1 MSSEIFDTYRAVRP
15 ERSAQDIG
23 NKHITDFRQGD
34 IIPIDYYDCIPGDRF
49 NMNADCKVRLDPMV
63 VPPYANMQGKVRTFF
78 VPYRTLQKD
87 FSKVFTGGRSGN
99 DYEPMIFM
107 NLRFFSKAPFNS
119 LFDYFRLPVGLS
131 DTGQVDNYINAYY
144 VLAYIKI
151 WNDYFRNP
159 TLDVEIDVLEKTIY
173 YKTVGGDDKA
183 VFTYPLVNVG
193 NGIQGYDATQFILQC
208 LSYLSDERASTETPV
223 TSPYISSA
231 SVTFSGCARIN
242 YDRDY
247 FTASLPTSIHGDAPV
262 VPIDF
267 SGAEISAKQST
278 FDLKSYY
285 VPSNN
290 SVLYVNKNTG
300 AVFPGNLT
308 VNDTSLDVLSSSSN
322 SNYISPDPHRH
333 SISISDIGYQGYK
346 TENIANSLQVG
357 GAATTSLVWNE
368 LRTVAQLTVFKEQLN
383 YSGSRYVDALFAIYG
398 IAPNDKTVDRA
409 QFIGGFNFDII
420 TSEVLQTSETATT
433 PLGSYAGHGIARD
446 FGRIGSKLVDEF
458 GCIISCFYV
467 NNTPLYSQGI
477 RKDWLK
483 KDIMDFVIPMFV
495 NLGDQE
501 VLTKELYYTGNPS
514 NDNKIFGFQR
524 MYNSYRYT
532 PDVVTGSMRP
542 YNNQQGW
549 SNKEFTQAR
558 SFSNTPV
565 LSSKFIKQDP
575 LASDRIFSDIEN
587 KPQFNIQYIAKTIAF
602 RPIPKIA
609 NPGLIDHLGI

>member
-1 MSSEIFDTYRAVRP
+1 MSSDIFDTYRAVRP
-15 ERSAQDIG
+15 ERSSQDIG

-63 VPPYANMQGKVRTFF
+63 VPPYASMTGKVRTFF
-78 VPYRTLQKD
+78 VAYRTLQKD
-87 FSKVFTGGRSGN
+87 FSRVFTGGRSGS
-99 DYEPMIFM
+99 DYEPMLFI
-107 NLRFFSKAPFNS
+107 NLRHISKAPFNS

-131 DTGQVDNYINAYY
+131 DNNQSNNYIVAYY
-144 VLAYIKI
+144 ILAYIKI

-159 TLDVEIDVLEKTIY
+159 TLDVEIDVLERTIY
-173 YKTVGGDDKA
+173 YKTVGGEEKV
-183 VFTYPLVNVG
+183 VFNFPLVDVG
-193 NGIQGYDATQFILQC
+193 NGIQGYDCTTFIIEC
-208 LSYLSDERASTETPV
+208 LAYLSNNKASTETPSDIAYV
-223 TSPYISSA
+223 ASA
-231 SVTFSGCARIN
+231 SVTYSNCARIN

-247 FTASLPTSIHGDAPV
+247 FTASLPTSIHGDSPV

-267 SGAEISAKQST
+267 AGAQITAKQPNFRLEFNIPGSNENT
-278 FDLKSYY
+278 YLKVDKDNGQIYSD
-285 VPSNN
+285 
-290 SVLYVNKNTG
+290 
-300 AVFPGNLT
+300 T
-308 VNDTSLDVLSSSSN
+308 VNITGTSLSYDSPTNSISPNPHFHSFN
-322 SNYISPDPHRH
+322 SNETNYNGFKTQSVIDSL
-333 SISISDIGYQGYK
+333 SI
-346 TENIANSLQVG
+346 G
-357 GAATTSLVWNE
+357 GSATSSLVWNE

-409 QFIGGFNFDII
+409 QFIGGFNFNII
-420 TSEVLQTSETATT
+420 TSEVLQTSETAST

-446 FGRIGSKLVDEF
+446 YGRIGSKLIDEF

-467 NNTPLYSQGI
+467 NNTPLYSQGV

-495 NLGDQE
+495 NLGDKE
-501 VLTKELYYTGNPS
+501 VLTQELYYTGNPA

-524 MYNSYRYT
+524 QYNDYRYT

-542 YNNQQGW
+542 YNNQEGW

-558 SFSNTPV
+558 SFSSTPV

-575 LASDRIFSDIEN
+575 LASDRIFADIEN
-587 KPQFNIQYIAKTIAF
+587 KPQFNIQYIAQTIAF

>member
-1 MSSEIFDTYRAVRP
+1 MSNEIFDTYRAVRP
-15 ERSAQDIG
+15 ERAAQDIG

-63 VPPYANMQGKVRTFF
+63 VPPYATMIGKVRSFF
-78 VPYRTLQKD
+78 VGYRTLQKD
-87 FSKVFTGGRSGN
+87 FSKVFTGGRGGN
-99 DYEPMIFM
+99 DYEPMLFV
-107 NLRFFSKAPFNS
+107 NLRHISKAPFNS
-119 LFDYFRLPVGLS
+119 LFDYFRLPVGLT
-131 DTGQVDNYINAYY
+131 DKGQTNNYVVAYY
-144 VLAYIKI
+144 ILAYIKI

-159 TLDVEIDVLEKTIY
+159 TLDVEIDVLERTIY
-173 YKTVGGDDKA
+173 YKTIGGEERQ
-183 VFTYPLVNVG
+183 TYTFPLVDVG
-193 NGIQGYDATQFILQC
+193 NGIQGYDCTTFIIDC
-208 LSYLSDERASTETPV
+208 LGYLSNKKASTEPPANTPYV
-223 TSPYISSA
+223 ASA
-231 SVTFSGCARIN
+231 SVTYSGCARIN

-267 SGAEISAKQST
+267 TGAQISPKTPT
-278 FDLKSYY
+278 FSLTSQTISNGFIGVSPGVKPLKACSL
-285 VPSNN
+285 VTTGESLTVSNN
-290 SVLYVNKNTG
+290 LDDFNITPNPHTHNV
-300 AVFPGNLT
+300 
-308 VNDTSLDVLSSSSN
+308 TSST
-322 SNYISPDPHRH
+322 
-333 SISISDIGYQGYK
+333 
-346 TENIANSLQVG
+346 TENVVFNTDTISNALQVG

-409 QFIGGFNFDII
+409 QFIGGFNFNIV
-420 TSEVLQTSETATT
+420 TSEVLQTSETSTT

-446 FGRIGSKLVDEF
+446 YGRIGSKLIDEF

-467 NNTPLYSQGI
+467 NNTPLYSQGV

-495 NLGDQE
+495 NLGDKE
-501 VLTKELYYTGNPS
+501 VLTKELYYTGNPT

-524 MYNSYRYT
+524 QYNDYRYT

-558 SFSNTPV
+558 SFSSTPV
-565 LSSKFIKQDP
+565 LSSQFIKQDP
-575 LASDRIFSDIEN
+575 IASDRIFADIEN

>member
-1 MSSEIFDTYRAVRP
+1 MASDIFDTYRAVRP

-63 VPPYANMQGKVRTFF
+63 VPPYANMIGKVRTFF
-78 VPYRTLQKD
+78 VPYRTLQKE

-99 DYEPMIFM
+99 DYEPMLFI
-107 NLRFFSKAPFNS
+107 NLRHISKAPFNS
-119 LFDYFRLPVGLS
+119 LFDYFRLPVGLT
-131 DTGQVDNYINAYY
+131 DKGQVDNYINAYY
-144 VLAYIKI
+144 ILAYIKI

-159 TLDVEIDVLEKTIY
+159 TLDVEIDVLERTIY
-173 YKTVGGDDKA
+173 YKTVGGEDKA
-183 VFTYPLVNVG
+183 TYNFPKVNVG
-193 NGIQGYDATQFILQC
+193 NGIQGYDCTAFVMIC
-208 LSYLSDERASTETPV
+208 ISYISNAVASTVEAPFTAE
-223 TSPYISSA
+223 YKASA

-262 VPIDF
+262 VPIEF
-267 SGAEISAKQST
+267 TSG
-278 FDLKSYY
+278 
-285 VPSNN
+285 
-290 SVLYVNKNTG
+290 
-300 AVFPGNLT
+300 
-308 VNDTSLDVLSSSSN
+308 
-322 SNYISPDPHRH
+322 
-333 SISISDIGYQGYK
+333 DIGAKTNDFTLLASNPKTPEQGQETIMYAQSSGQVALGVFQSNK
-346 TENIANSLQVG
+346 TDNRLLATKNYATKFKTSNISEVLQIE
-357 GAATTSLVWNE
+357 GAATSSLVWNE

-420 TSEVLQTSETATT
+420 TSEVLQTSETAST
-433 PLGSYAGHGIARD
+433 PLGSYAGHGIARNY
-446 FGRIGSKLVDEF
+446 GRIGSKLIDEF

-467 NNTPLYSQGI
+467 NNTPLYSQGV

-483 KDIMDFVIPMFV
+483 LDIMDFVIPMFV
-495 NLGDQE
+495 NLGDKE
-501 VLTKELYYTGNPS
+501 VLTKELYYTGNPT

-524 MYNSYRYT
+524 MYNDYRYT

-542 YNNQQGW
+542 YNNQKGW

-565 LSSKFIKQDP
+565 LSSQFIKQDP
-575 LASDRIFSDIEN
+575 LASDRIFADIEN
-587 KPQFNIQYIAKTIAF
+587 KPQFNIQYIAQTIAF

>member
-1 MSSEIFDTYRAVRP
+1 MSSDIFDTYRAVRP

-63 VPPYANMQGKVRTFF
+63 VPPYANMTGKVRSFF
-78 VPYRTLQKD
+78 VPYRTLQKQFD
-87 FSKVFTGGRSGN
+87 KVFTGGRSGN
-99 DYEPMIFM
+99 DYEPMLFI
-107 NLRFFSKAPFNS
+107 NLRYISKAPFNS

-131 DTGQVDNYINAYY
+131 DNGQVNNYINAYY
-144 VLAYIKI
+144 ILAYIKI

-159 TLDVEIDVLEKTIY
+159 TLDVEIDVLEHKIY
-173 YKTVGGDDKA
+173 TKTVGGEEE
-183 VFTYPLVNVG
+183 TYFPYPKVDVG
-193 NGIQGYDATQFILQC
+193 NGIQGYDCTTFIMFC
-208 LSYLSDERASTETPV
+208 IAYMSNTWASTQTP
-223 TSPYISSA
+223 PLGADYNASA

-267 SGAEISAKQST
+267 SGATVSPKEPT
-278 FDLKSYY
+278 FALQLNS
-285 VPSNN
+285 PATSSNVFLN
-290 SVLYVNKNTG
+290 VDNVIG
-300 AVFPGNLT
+300 AVQPVKLTVADTSLSVSNDNNITPNPHTHNLKIANGGNLT
-308 VNDTSLDVLSSSSN
+308 F
-322 SNYISPDPHRH
+322 
-333 SISISDIGYQGYK
+333 K
-346 TENIANSLQVG
+346 TQKIAQALQVG

-409 QFIGGFNFDII
+409 QFIGGFNFDIV
-420 TSEVLQTSETATT
+420 TSEVLQTSETSTT
-433 PLGSYAGHGIARD
+433 PLGSYAGHGIARNY
-446 FGRIGSKLVDEF
+446 GRIGSKLIDEF

-467 NNTPLYSQGI
+467 NNRPLYSQGV

-495 NLGDQE
+495 NLGDKE
-501 VLTKELYYTGNPS
+501 VLTKELYYTGNPT

-524 MYNSYRYT
+524 MYNDYRYT

-542 YNNQQGW
+542 YNSQQGW

-558 SFSNTPV
+558 SFSATPV
-565 LSSKFIKQDP
+565 LSSQFIKQDP
-575 LASDRIFSDIEN
+575 LASDRIFADIEN
-587 KPQFNIQYIAKTIAF
+587 KPQFNIQYIAQTIAF

>member
-1 MSSEIFDTYRAVRP
+1 MSSDIFDTYRAVRP

-63 VPPYANMQGKVRTFF
+63 VPPYATMSGKVRTFF
-78 VPYRTLQKD
+78 VPYRTLQKE
-87 FSKVFTGGRSGN
+87 FSKVFTGGRSGS
-99 DYEPMIFM
+99 DYEPMLFI
-107 NLRFFSKAPFNS
+107 NLRHISKSPFNS
-119 LFDYFRLPVGLS
+119 LFDYFRLPVGLP
-131 DTGQVDNYINAYY
+131 DTGQINNYIVAYY
-144 VLAYIKI
+144 ILAYIKI

-159 TLDVEIDVLEKTIY
+159 TLDVEIDVLERTIY
-173 YKTVGGDDKA
+173 YKTVGGEDKTT
-183 VFTYPLVNVG
+183 FTFPLVDIG
-193 NGIQGYDATQFILQC
+193 NGLQGYDCTTFIIEC
-208 LSYLSDERASTETPV
+208 LAYLSDKKASTIAPST
-223 TSPYISSA
+223 TAYIASA
-231 SVTFSGCARIN
+231 SVTYSGCARIN

-262 VPIDF
+262 VPISFTGIDITSKSDTF
-267 SGAEISAKQST
+267 NLSFKNPSAGGVLGYDTGDGTVFQTELTNST
-278 FDLKSYY
+278 TSLSAGSPVSPNPHKH
-285 VPSNN
+285 NIT
-290 SVLYVNKNTG
+290 VNKNGIANFFTK
-300 AVFPGNLT
+300 
-308 VNDTSLDVLSSSSN
+308 
-322 SNYISPDPHRH
+322 
-333 SISISDIGYQGYK
+333 SISD
-346 TENIANSLQVG
+346 ALQVDG

-409 QFIGGFNFDII
+409 QFIGGFNFNII
-420 TSEVLQTSETATT
+420 TSEVLQTSETSTT
-433 PLGSYAGHGIARD
+433 PLGSFAGHGIARD
-446 FGRIGSKLVDEF
+446 YGRIGSKLIDEF

-467 NNTPLYSQGI
+467 NNTPLYSQGV

-495 NLGDQE
+495 NLGDKE
-501 VLTKELYYTGNPS
+501 VLTKELYYTGNPV

-524 MYNSYRYT
+524 QYNDYRYT

-542 YNNQQGW
+542 YNNQEGW

-558 SFSNTPV
+558 SFGSTPV
-565 LSSKFIKQDP
+565 LSSQFIKQDP
-575 LASDRIFSDIEN
+575 LASDRIFADIEN
-587 KPQFNIQYIAKTIAF
+587 KPQFNIQYIAHTIAF

>member
-1 MSSEIFDTYRAVRP
+1 MSSDIFDSYRAVRP

-23 NKHITDFRQGD
+23 NTHVTDFRQGD

-63 VPPYANMQGKVRTFF
+63 VPPYARMTGKVRTFF
-78 VPYRTLQKD
+78 VPYRTLQKE

-99 DYEPMIFM
+99 DYEPMLFI
-107 NLRFFSKAPFNS
+107 NLRYLSKADFNS
-119 LFDYFRLPVGLS
+119 LYDYFRLPVGLS
-131 DTGQVDNYINAYY
+131 DNDQVDNYIVAYY
-144 VLAYIKI
+144 ILAYIKI

-159 TLDVEIDVLEKTIY
+159 TLDVEIDVLERTIY
-173 YKTVGGDDKA
+173 YKTVGGEEKTT
-183 VFTYPLVNVG
+183 FTFPLVDVG
-193 NGIQGYDATQFILQC
+193 NGIQGYDCTTFIREC
-208 LSYLSDERASTETPV
+208 LGYLSTDKASTEAPN
-223 TSPYISSA
+223 TSGYNP
-231 SVTFSGCARIN
+231 SVKPIHSGCARIN

-267 SGAEISAKQST
+267 SGAEITARNPDFILQ
-278 FDLKSYY
+278 
-285 VPSNN
+285 
-290 SVLYVNKNTG
+290 
-300 AVFPGNLT
+300 
-308 VNDTSLDVLSSSSN
+308 TSDRTDQPVVLSTDNLGIVSGGEFIISN
-322 SNYISPDPHRH
+322 ANLSGSVSGSNVSLTPNPHTH
-333 SISISDIGYQGYK
+333 TFTVSHAFPNFK
-346 TENIANSLQVG
+346 TSNIVDVLQVG

-409 QFIGGFNFDII
+409 QFIGGFNFNIV

-446 FGRIGSKLVDEF
+446 YGRIGSKLIDEF

-467 NNTPLYSQGI
+467 NNTPLYSQGV

-495 NLGDQE
+495 NLGDKE
-501 VLTKELYYTGNPS
+501 VLTKELYYTGNPA

-524 MYNSYRYT
+524 QYNDYRYT

-542 YNNQQGW
+542 YASTQGW

-558 SFSNTPV
+558 SFTSTPV
-565 LSSKFIKQDP
+565 LSSQFIKQDST
-575 LASDRIFSDIEN
+575 ASDRIFADIEN
-587 KPQFNIQYIAKTIAF
+587 KPQFNLQYIAQTIAF

>member
-1 MSSEIFDTYRAVRP
+1 MASDIFDTYRAVRP

-63 VPPYANMQGKVRTFF
+63 VPPYADMEGKVRSFF
-78 VPYRTLQKD
+78 IPYRTLQKNFD
-87 FSKVFTGGRSGN
+87 KVFTGGRSGS
-99 DYEPMIFM
+99 DYEPMLFI
-107 NLRFFSKAPFNS
+107 NLRYISKAPFNS
-119 LFDYFRLPVGLS
+119 LFDYFRLPVGLT
-131 DTGQVDNYINAYY
+131 DKGQSNNYIVAYY
-144 VLAYIKI
+144 ILAYIKI

-159 TLDVEIDVLEKTIY
+159 TLDVEIDVLEQTIY
-173 YKTVGGDDKA
+173 YKTVGGEDKI
-183 VFTYPLVNVG
+183 VYQFPLVDVA
-193 NGIQGYDATQFILQC
+193 NGIKGYDCTNFIIDC
-208 LSYLSDERASTETPV
+208 IAYISNEKASTEAIKPTK
-223 TSPYISSA
+223 YAASA

-242 YDRDY
+242 YNRDY
-247 FTASLPTSIHGDAPV
+247 FTASLPNSIHGDAPV
-262 VPIDF
+262 VPIEF
-267 SGAEISAKQST
+267 SSGDIGVKQTNFSLVASNPQT
-278 FDLKSYY
+278 PTQGQETILYSQSNGNVALGVFQSNNTDNRVLANKSYATQF
-285 VPSNN
+285 
-290 SVLYVNKNTG
+290 K
-300 AVFPGNLT
+300 
-308 VNDTSLDVLSSSSN
+308 SSN
-322 SNYISPDPHRH
+322 
-333 SISISDIGYQGYK
+333 
-346 TENIANSLQVG
+346 IADALQIE
-357 GAATTSLVWNE
+357 GAATSSLVWNE

-433 PLGSYAGHGIARD
+433 PLGSYAGHGIARNY
-446 FGRIGSKLVDEF
+446 GRIGSKLIDEF

-467 NNTPLYSQGI
+467 NNTPLYAQGV

-483 KDIMDFVIPMFV
+483 NDIMDFVIPMFV
-495 NLGDQE
+495 NLGDKE
-501 VLTKELYYTGNPS
+501 VLTKELYYTGDPN

-524 MYNSYRYT
+524 QYNDYRYT

-542 YNNQQGW
+542 YASTAGW

-558 SFSNTPV
+558 SFSTTPV

-575 LASDRIFSDIEN
+575 LASDRIFADLEN
-587 KPQFNIQYIAKTIAF
+587 KPQFNIQYIAQTIAF

>member
-1 MSSEIFDTYRAVRP
+1 MSSDIFDTYRAVRP

-63 VPPYANMQGKVRTFF
+63 VPPYANMTGKVRTFF
-78 VPYRTLQKD
+78 IPYRTLQKE

-99 DYEPMIFM
+99 DYEPMLFI
-107 NLRFFSKAPFNS
+107 NLRHISKAPFNS

-131 DTGQVDNYINAYY
+131 DDGQTNNYIVAYY
-144 VLAYIKI
+144 ILAYIKT
-151 WNDYFRNP
+151 WNDFFRNP
-159 TLDVEIDVLEKTIY
+159 TLDVEIDVLERTIY
-173 YKTVGGDDKA
+173 YKTVGGDEKVA
-183 VFTYPLVNVG
+183 FTFPLVDVG
-193 NGIQGYDATQFILQC
+193 NGVQGYDCTTFIIEC
-208 LSYLSDERASTETPV
+208 LAYLSNEKASTETPS
-223 TSPYISSA
+223 TTAYISSA
-231 SVTFSGCARIN
+231 SVTYSGCARIN

-267 SGAEISAKQST
+267 SGAQVTPKNDYFRLQSNT
-278 FDLKSYY
+278 L
-285 VPSNN
+285 VPTY
-290 SVLYVNKNTG
+290 LATG
-300 AVFPGNLT
+300 SGVMDVEGI
-308 VNDTSLDVLSSSSN
+308 TSLSTGEVNFINGTPVTPNPHTHSIVEGSSSPVDFST
-322 SNYISPDPHRH
+322 S
-333 SISISDIGYQGYK
+333 SI
-346 TENIANSLQVG
+346 TNALQIT

-409 QFIGGFNFDII
+409 QFIGGFNFNII

-446 FGRIGSKLVDEF
+446 YGRIGSKLIDEF

-467 NNTPLYSQGI
+467 NNTPLYSQGV

-495 NLGDQE
+495 NLGDKE

-524 MYNSYRYT
+524 QYNDYRYT

-542 YNNQQGW
+542 YNSQEGW

-558 SFSNTPV
+558 SFSSTPV
-565 LSSKFIKQDP
+565 LSSQFIKQDP
-575 LASDRIFSDIEN
+575 LASDRIFADVEN
-587 KPQFNIQYIAKTIAF
+587 KPQFNIQYIAQTIAF

>member
-1 MSSEIFDTYRAVRP
+1 MSNDIFDTYRAVRP

-23 NKHITDFRQGD
+23 NTHITDFRQGD

-49 NMNADCKVRLDPMV
+49 NMNADCKVRLDPMI
-63 VPPYANMQGKVRTFF
+63 VPPYAYMTGKVRSFF

-99 DYEPMIFM
+99 DYEPMLFV
-107 NLRFFSKAPFNS
+107 NLRLISKAPFNS

-131 DTGQVDNYINAYY
+131 DTNQVDNYIVAYY
-144 VLAYIKI
+144 ILAYIKI

-159 TLDVEIDVLEKTIY
+159 TLDVEIDVIERAIYTKSTSGEEKTVI
-173 YKTVGGDDKA
+173 D
-183 VFTYPLVNVG
+183 FPLVNIG
-193 NGIQGYDATQFILQC
+193 NGLKGYDCTDFIIKC
-208 LSYLSDERASTETPV
+208 LAYLSDSATSTQKPSQTTYPSNGV
-223 TSPYISSA
+223 VPFY
-231 SVTFSGCARIN
+231 GCARVN

-267 SGAEISAKQST
+267 SGAEITAKKPT
-278 FDLKSYY
+278 FPL
-285 VPSNN
+285 
-290 SVLYVNKNTG
+290 TG
-300 AVFPGNLT
+300 INAGAGKFAVFNNGKLGSATISNSSTP
-308 VNDTSLDVLSSSSN
+308 LSSDLPITPNPHNHTINVGASTDFYVSTSN
-322 SNYISPDPHRH
+322 IVNALS
-333 SISISDIGYQGYK
+333 
-346 TENIANSLQVG
+346 VG

-409 QFIGGFNFDII
+409 QFIGGFNFNII

-433 PLGSYAGHGIARD
+433 PLGSYAGHGIARNY
-446 FGRIGSKLVDEF
+446 GRIGSKLVDEF
-458 GCIISCFYV
+458 GCIITCFYV
-467 NNTPLYSQGI
+467 NNTPLYSQGV

-495 NLGDQE
+495 NLGDRE
-501 VLTKELYYTGNPS
+501 VLTKELYYTGNPN

-524 MYNSYRYT
+524 QYNDYRYT

-558 SFSNTPV
+558 SFENTPV
-565 LSSKFIKQDP
+565 LSSSFIKQDP
-575 LASDRIFSDIEN
+575 VASNRIFSDIEN
-587 KPQFNIQYIAKTIAF
+587 KPQFNIQYNAQTIAF

>member
-1 MSSEIFDTYRAVRP
+1 MSSDIFDTYRAVRP

-23 NKHITDFRQGD
+23 NMHITDFRQGD

-63 VPPYANMQGKVRTFF
+63 VPPYARMTGKVRSFF
-78 VPYRTLQKD
+78 VAYRTLQKE

-99 DYEPMIFM
+99 DYEPMLFI
-107 NLRFFSKAPFNS
+107 NLRYISKAPFNS
-119 LFDYFRLPVGLS
+119 LYDYFRLPVGLTDS
-131 DTGQVDNYINAYY
+131 GQTNNYIVAYY
-144 VLAYIKI
+144 ILAYIKI

-159 TLDVEIDVLEKTIY
+159 TLDVEIDVLERTIY
-173 YKTVGGDDKA
+173 YKTVGGEDKK
-183 VFTYPLVNVG
+183 TYEYPLVDVG
-193 NGIQGYDATQFILQC
+193 NGVMGYDCTTFVEKCIAYI
-208 LSYLSDERASTETPV
+208 SNAMASTQVPGD
-223 TSPYISSA
+223 SPYTASA

-267 SGAEISAKQST
+267 AGAQISASKDTFNLEFGTVPRNPVYIGGDTTNAQVKVST
-278 FDLKSYY
+278 PFGSSTRVQA
-285 VPSNN
+285 VPSDHDHDIVQSQA
-290 SVLYVNKNTG
+290 SVASFK
-300 AVFPGNLT
+300 
-308 VNDTSLDVLSSSSN
+308 TSSITDSITLDGS
-322 SNYISPDPHRH
+322 
-333 SISISDIGYQGYK
+333 
-346 TENIANSLQVG
+346 
-357 GAATTSLVWNE
+357 ATTSLVWNE

-409 QFIGGFNFDII
+409 QFIGGFNFNII
-420 TSEVLQTSETATT
+420 TSEVLQTSETSTT
-433 PLGSYAGHGIARD
+433 PLGSFAGHGIARD
-446 FGRIGSKLVDEF
+446 YGRIGSKLIDEF

-467 NNTPLYSQGI
+467 NNTPLYSQGV

-483 KDIMDFVIPMFV
+483 RDIMDFVIPMFV
-495 NLGDQE
+495 NLGDKE
-501 VLTKELYYTGNPS
+501 VLTKELYYTGNPT

-524 MYNSYRYT
+524 QYNDYRYT

-542 YNNQQGW
+542 YSNQEGW

-558 SFSNTPV
+558 SFSTTPV
-565 LSSKFIKQDP
+565 LSSQFIKQDP
-575 LASDRIFSDIEN
+575 LASDRIFADIEN